1 MRGIALDKF
10 FSKYWPDYAYL
21 LTVTCEVCANP
32 HNIFMYLLLGL
43 SVFFIAMKIK
53 FLNEYLCEKT
63 VGKYIEEFKKSEKV
77 KFIYVSTGVRDAL
90 RLFRPKRLLDLLG
103 LSCIFLIPASII
115 LFLFSSIGTFYLL
128 FVFLTA
134 IYCLDIKIFR
144 EFSFSNYKNF
154 VIFTKYPNSYEIAIS
169 IGPASKSTWGM
180 SLFLQ
185 YCFFGGALAF
195 LSYGLS
201 LPNETKS
208 ESFYLYLLLLCA
220 MVFFIPIHW
229 FNLRFSANSRI
240 VQELEEYRANS
251 TNVEATKAMS

>member
-1 MRGIALDKF
+1 VRGLALDKF
-10 FSKYWPDYAYL
+10 LSKYWPEYAYL
-21 LTVTCEVCANP
+21 LSVTCEVCANP
-32 HNIFMYLLLGL
+32 HKIFMYLLSGL
-43 SVFFIAMKIK
+43 SVFFVAMKIN

-63 VGKYIEEFKKSEKV
+63 VWKYIEEFKKSEKV
-77 KFIYVSTGVRDAL
+77 KFIYVSTRVRDEF
-90 RLFRPKRLLDLLG
+90 RLFRPKRLLHLLR
-103 LSCIFLIPASII
+103 LSCIFLIPTSII

-144 EFSFSNYKNF
+144 EFSFSNNKNF
-154 VIFTKYPNSYEIAIS
+154 ILFTKYSNSYEVAIS
-169 IGPASKSTWGM
+169 IGPESKSTWGM

-185 YCFFGGALAF
+185 YSFFGSALAF

-208 ESFYLYLLLLCA
+208 ESYYLYVLFLCA

-229 FNLRFSANSRI
+229 FSLRISANSRI
-240 VQELEEYRANS
+240 VQELEDYRANS
-251 TNVEATKAMS
+251 TNVEATKVMS